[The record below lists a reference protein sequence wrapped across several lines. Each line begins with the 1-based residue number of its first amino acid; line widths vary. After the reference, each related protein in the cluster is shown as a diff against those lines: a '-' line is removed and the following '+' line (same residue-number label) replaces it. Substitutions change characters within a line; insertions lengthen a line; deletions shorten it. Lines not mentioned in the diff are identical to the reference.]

1 MKGRGMPKESL
12 EELDNLTAFEKD
24 AHRRFPDTPR
34 ANLVPRMKALSKRRA
49 HNKMRRET
57 RQKQR

>member
-1 MKGRGMPKESL
+1 MPKESL